1 MVKYKGKKA
10 KLSRFCLCKKMCT
23 FLCFFGILIVSRYKE
38 FFYIMEYAY
47 GRVSAKDQN
56 LDRQIA
62 EFIKF
67 GVSRQNIFAEKK
79 SGKDFE
85 RAAYK
90 RLIATLTSGD
100 LLIIKSIDRLGRN
113 YDEIIFEWDRIV
125 NKIKADIL
133 VLDMPLLDTRVK
145 KDTLIGKFISDIVLQ
160 ILSFVAENER
170 TNIKA
175 RQAEGIKAA
184 RAKGVKF
191 GRPKTQYTK
200 QFLTVVKQYKSGL
213 LSGKQAAFLAQM
225 SRQRFSYHLKKLYT

>member
-1 MVKYKGKKA
+1 
-10 KLSRFCLCKKMCT
+10 
-23 FLCFFGILIVSRYKE
+23 
-38 FFYIMEYAY
+38 MEYAY

-67 GVSRQNIFAEKK
+67 GVSERNIFAEKK

-90 RLIATLTSGD
+90 RLLATLTSGD

-125 NKIKADIL
+125 NGIKADIL

-170 TNIKA
+170 TNIKT

-200 QFLTVVKQYKSGL
+200 QFLAVVKQYKSGL
-213 LSGKQAAFLAQM
+213 LSQKQAAFLVGM
-225 SRQRFSYHLKKLYT
+225 SRQGFSYHLKKLYPKN

>member
-1 MVKYKGKKA
+1 
-10 KLSRFCLCKKMCT
+10 
-23 FLCFFGILIVSRYKE
+23 
-38 FFYIMEYAY
+38 MEYAY

-67 GVSRQNIFAEKK
+67 GVSERNIFAEKK

-90 RLIATLTSGD
+90 RLISTLKSGD

-125 NKIKADIL
+125 NGIKADIL

-145 KDTLIGKFISDIVLQ
+145 KDRQIYIGHCFADTLFRCRKRAHEHKGAASGRNKNG
-160 ILSFVAENER
+160 AGER
-170 TNIKA
+170 
-175 RQAEGIKAA
+175 R
-184 RAKGVKF
+184 
-191 GRPKTQYTK
+191 
-200 QFLTVVKQYKSGL
+200 
-213 LSGKQAAFLAQM
+213 
-225 SRQRFSYHLKKLYT
+225 